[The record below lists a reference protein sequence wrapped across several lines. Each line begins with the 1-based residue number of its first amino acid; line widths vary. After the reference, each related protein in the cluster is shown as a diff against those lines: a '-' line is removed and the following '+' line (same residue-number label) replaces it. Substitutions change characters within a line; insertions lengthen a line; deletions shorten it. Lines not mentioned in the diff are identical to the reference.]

1 MGRSGK
7 GSTTVGRPGWFP
19 RVVTETDTG
28 HEGPERPRGPTGG
41 PLAATDGE
49 RRVGR
54 ALPRH
59 GHALPT
65 EPAILEF
72 SNSTPLFQL
81 RSSEVLGANVAPRTH
96 GGRRLPGRPPGEC
109 APRSTEAGADAAPTE
124 MPVEV
129 TAQRCAA
136 RRSASDT
143 AVPATR
149 ARSTGTRW
157 HGPPAAPLSAAPD
170 TAPSAGASRFGRA
183 RREPFRL
190 GFRPGS
196 FNLTNVPT
204 SLGYG

>member
-72 SNSTPLFQL
+72 SNSTPLFHFQL

-109 APRSTEAGADAAPTE
+109 APRSTEAGADATPRQGARPGCFGVRVLRRFGTRKI
-124 MPVEV
+124 
-129 TAQRCAA
+129 ARCGSRTFL
-136 RRSASDT
+136 RRPSKVRGAG
-143 AVPATR
+143 
-149 ARSTGTRW
+149 RSTTA
-157 HGPPAAPLSAAPD
+157 GP
-170 TAPSAGASRFGRA
+170 G
-183 RREPFRL
+183 
-190 GFRPGS
+190 GF
-196 FNLTNVPT
+196 LW
-204 SLGYG
+204 

>member
-1 MGRSGK
+1 M
-7 GSTTVGRPGWFP
+7 
-19 RVVTETDTG
+19 VTETDTG

-109 APRSTEAGADAAPTE
+109 APRSTEAGADAAPRQGARPRATTSQKGCPRSPE
-124 MPVEV
+124 AVL
-129 TAQRCAA
+129 AYACCAGLA
-136 RRSASDT
+136 PTKSRAVLHALFYDGPPKHGGR
-143 AVPATR
+143 AVPRPPVQKTFSGSLWPSGAP
-149 ARSTGTRW
+149 GNN
-157 HGPPAAPLSAAPD
+157 PAAKSE
-170 TAPSAGASRFGRA
+170 RVIFV
-183 RREPFRL
+183 E
-190 GFRPGS
+190 
-196 FNLTNVPT
+196 
-204 SLGYG
+204 

>member
-7 GSTTVGRPGWFP
+7 GSTTVGWPGWFP

-28 HEGPERPRGPTGG
+28 HEGPECPRGPTGG

-72 SNSTPLFQL
+72 SNSTPHFQM

-96 GGRRLPGRPPGEC
+96 GGRPPGEC
-109 APRSTEAGADAAPTE
+109 APRSTEAGADAAPRQGARPRA
-124 MPVEV
+124 MPR
-129 TAQRCAA
+129 QRNHTTLC
-136 RRSASDT
+136 RPVS
-143 AVPATR
+143 V
-149 ARSTGTRW
+149 GTRGAW
-157 HGPPAAPLSAAPD
+157 SRALPWRGVCAGLRASGCAFARWSA
-170 TAPSAGASRFGRA
+170 R
-183 RREPFRL
+183 
-190 GFRPGS
+190 
-196 FNLTNVPT
+196 
-204 SLGYG
+204 

>member
-7 GSTTVGRPGWFP
+7 GSTTVGWPGWFP

-72 SNSTPLFQL
+72 SNSTPLFHFQL

-109 APRSTEAGADAAPTE
+109 APRSTEAGADAAPRQGARPRAT
-124 MPVEV
+124 
-129 TAQRCAA
+129 TAAHVASAAEPQAA
-136 RRSASDT
+136 RA
-143 AVPATR
+143 AR
-149 ARSTGTRW
+149 ARAASVAGSTSEGT
-157 HGPPAAPLSAAPD
+157 GGGGGYCIVPYLAASVSVRSTLPD
-170 TAPSAGASRFGRA
+170 VEQTF
-183 RREPFRL
+183 
-190 GFRPGS
+190 
-196 FNLTNVPT
+196 
-204 SLGYG
+204 

>member
-7 GSTTVGRPGWFP
+7 GSTTGGWPGWFP

-109 APRSTEAGADAAPTE
+109 APRSTEAGADAAPRQGAR
-124 MPVEV
+124 PRAA
-129 TAQRCAA
+129 TAAQAPTQRSTKCPTRFGTHKIARCAA
-136 RRSASDT
+136 RTFLRQASQ
-143 AVPATR
+143 
-149 ARSTGTRW
+149 ARGAGSSTT
-157 HGPPAAPLSAAPD
+157 
-170 TAPSAGASRFGRA
+170 
-183 RREPFRL
+183 
-190 GFRPGS
+190 
-196 FNLTNVPT
+196 T
-204 SLGYG
+204 SPENFLW

>member
-7 GSTTVGRPGWFP
+7 GSTTVGWPGWFP

-109 APRSTEAGADAAPTE
+109 APRSTEAGADAAPR
-124 MPVEV
+124 
-129 TAQRCAA
+129 Q
-136 RRSASDT
+136 
-143 AVPATR
+143 
-149 ARSTGTRW
+149 
-157 HGPPAAPLSAAPD
+157 GPRAAPTQVLVERCRQAWRRAQGGCDAMQRILLRKERCRLAGSPEGG
-170 TAPSAGASRFGRA
+170 TAGQRGP
-183 RREPFRL
+183 
-190 GFRPGS
+190 
-196 FNLTNVPT
+196 V
-204 SLGYG
+204 

>member
-7 GSTTVGRPGWFP
+7 GSTTVGWPGWFP

-96 GGRRLPGRPPGEC
+96 GGRRLPARPPGEC
-109 APRSTEAGADAAPTE
+109 APRSTEAGADAAL
-124 MPVEV
+124 
-129 TAQRCAA
+129 A
-136 RRSASDT
+136 D
-143 AVPATR
+143 
-149 ARSTGTRW
+149 
-157 HGPPAAPLSAAPD
+157 
-170 TAPSAGASRFGRA
+170 GRA
-183 RREPFRL
+183 TANHILQALAPRKEGEDGL
-190 GFRPGS
+190 TASAEAGS
-196 FNLTNVPT
+196 PVKAAGGLLPIDVGP
-204 SLGYG
+204 

>member
-7 GSTTVGRPGWFP
+7 GSTTVGWPGWFP

-96 GGRRLPGRPPGEC
+96 GGRRLPGRPPGKC
-109 APRSTEAGADAAPTE
+109 APRSTEAGADAAPSKA
-124 MPVEV
+124 PAKV
-129 TAQRCAA
+129 TKVRAA
-136 RRSASDT
+136 RRPRTHPPAG
-143 AVPATR
+143 AVPPHGERKEPNTPAGPQPNTGRETAQIRAAKHSEKRGMKSFLTR
-149 ARSTGTRW
+149 ARQRLQDNC
-157 HGPPAAPLSAAPD
+157 AP
-170 TAPSAGASRFGRA
+170 
-183 RREPFRL
+183 
-190 GFRPGS
+190 
-196 FNLTNVPT
+196 
-204 SLGYG
+204 

>member
-1 MGRSGK
+1 MQQRNATKPRVNTVRGVPLVGRGKPSLGAHKAKQPPGHALTQRGTTQRRPARRRATKGVTAVGRSGK
-7 GSTTVGRPGWFP
+7 GSTTVGWPGWFP

-109 APRSTEAGADAAPTE
+109 APRSTEAGADAAPRQGARPRAT
-124 MPVEV
+124 
-129 TAQRCAA
+129 TAAQAP
-136 RRSASDT
+136 T
-143 AVPATR
+143 Q
-149 ARSTGTRW
+149 RSTKC
-157 HGPPAAPLSAAPD
+157 
-170 TAPSAGASRFGRA
+170 
-183 RREPFRL
+183 
-190 GFRPGS
+190 
-196 FNLTNVPT
+196 PT
-204 SLGYG
+204 

>member
-1 MGRSGK
+1 MCIRDSTRGFEVATEECNQAAGK
-7 GSTTVGRPGWFP
+7 HRTGVPLVGRGKP
-19 RVVTETDTG
+19 RDTG

-109 APRSTEAGADAAPTE
+109 APRSTEAGADAAPR
-124 MPVEV
+124 
-129 TAQRCAA
+129 QGA
-136 RRSASDT
+136 RPRVAPT
-143 AVPATR
+143 H
-149 ARSTGTRW
+149 GTHKSRV
-157 HGPPAAPLSAAPD
+157 
-170 TAPSAGASRFGRA
+170 AGARTYLRRPSKA
-183 RREPFRL
+183 R
-190 GFRPGS
+190 GAA
-196 FNLTNVPT
+196 
-204 SLGYG
+204 